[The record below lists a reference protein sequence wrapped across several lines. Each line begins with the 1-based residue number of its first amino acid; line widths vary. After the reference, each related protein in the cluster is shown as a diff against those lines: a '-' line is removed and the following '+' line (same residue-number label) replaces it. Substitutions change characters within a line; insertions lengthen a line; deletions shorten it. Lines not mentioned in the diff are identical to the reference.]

1 MSEAVET
8 RSDIEKEKMSD
19 MRENFKKGVLFVV
32 MLLLLV
38 TTFQLYFLIQQAIDT
53 WFEYQ
58 YVPIFKAVYCFFVLL
73 VCLYIIRLYVL
84 KR

>member
-1 MSEAVET
+1 VSEAVET

>member
-8 RSDIEKEKMSD
+8 RPDIEEEKMSD